1 MTMIPVLDHKNLY
14 RDSNSKAIINI
25 DNNKELSDYRIKKAQ
40 ILKERDELDTL
51 KTDMKE
57 IKIMLQQLM
66 EK

>member
-14 RDSNSKAIINI
+14 RDSNSKAIINM
-25 DNNKELSDYRIKKAQ
+25 DNPKQLSEYRKKKAQ
-40 ILKERDELDTL
+40 LLKERDELDTL

-57 IKIMLQQLM
+57 IKVMLQQLM